1 MYVVRETRT
10 SILRSARGPVP
21 HALEHILG
29 PRPRTSLCPSVGKAS
44 SSRQTRSGYCSQ
56 SDPATGRLV
65 VARSCSTVPSSTE
78 LLQVCKLNP
87 AADRDLTI
95 GELPSKLVQSELLPT
110 EQALKLSEIRA
121 SQRAKEA
128 GELIDKQAAAN
139 AENLDHL
146 QTVAQLQEQLQ
157 CHELLLAKQG
167 ERIQELQQE
176 LNRAEETIFKLHEKL
191 NEATVQIEQLSK
203 AEDMPLQDKAR
214 KQEELKHNGKDIIGE
229 VGDQDEAAQCGIKK
243 IQLKVVEAEEQSQAE
258 EQLRQQVARLEEQL
272 QSNQDLLEF
281 QAEKLKD
288 TEQTEQDLREE
299 LANKELLFSQVT
311 QELIERDKDL
321 TVVCR
326 TLKEKHRMGWSQE
339 HRFLLLQEQ
348 VKRLYAMRADLKQR
362 NVALEKEI
370 IRLKHDIRKYA
381 EIIVGNDGEPFY
393 QVQSVGNPSG
403 CSSYRRERRE
413 TKAIN
418 SRNIAKESAQ
428 TRLPCGQESN
438 PVRSPIRQNRSKE

>member
-1 MYVVRETRT
+1 MILELEKDISMVKTEGAVVTF
-10 SILRSARGPVP
+10 
-21 HALEHILG
+21 
-29 PRPRTSLCPSVGKAS
+29 K
-44 SSRQTRSGYCSQ
+44 
-56 SDPATGRLV
+56 
-65 VARSCSTVPSSTE
+65 
-78 LLQVCKLNP
+78 
-87 AADRDLTI
+87 
-95 GELPSKLVQSELLPT
+95 
-110 EQALKLSEIRA
+110 
-121 SQRAKEA
+121 
-128 GELIDKQAAAN
+128 ELIDKQAAAN

-214 KQEELKHNGKDIIGE
+214 KQEELEHNGKDIIGE
-229 VGDQDEAAQCGIKK
+229 AGDQDEAAQCGIKK
-243 IQLKVVEAEEQSQAE
+243 IQLKVAEAEEQSQAE

-370 IRLKHDIRKYA
+370 IRLKHDM
-381 EIIVGNDGEPFY
+381 
-393 QVQSVGNPSG
+393 
-403 CSSYRRERRE
+403 
-413 TKAIN
+413 
-418 SRNIAKESAQ
+418 
-428 TRLPCGQESN
+428 
-438 PVRSPIRQNRSKE
+438 